1 MKDVWSGFADLMANL
16 IEKYAEDLEMGSLL
30 DPKMITKAE
39 NTFKDD
45 ENSKT
50 LVIAEKQIA

>member
-16 IEKYAEDLEMGSLL
+16 IEKYAEDLEMDSLPN
-30 DPKMITKAE
+30 PKMITKAE

-45 ENSKT
+45 ENSNT